1 MVPAFSSSPWSRLL
15 LCGLVATLVACSAA
29 PPPLPV
35 LETLQAQA
43 DKIPVILIPGIT
55 GSVLQDRES
64 GKTLWG
70 TGLRLLVP
78 RDRGYSLALP
88 ITAAFTDTLDTGVEA
103 PAVLHTLGLLGLA
116 KKPIY
121 GPIFDLVEAN
131 GYQVGDL
138 DAPQPDDTFFA
149 FPYDWRLDN
158 TLTTARLMAAL
169 QRLRAV
175 RASRG
180 ETTLKVHL
188 ICQSNGGHICR
199 YLAKYGGASLE
210 AAESSPSDQVGPL
223 PGIEIDKILLIGTAN
238 GGSLRIL
245 RELNH
250 GRRYLAPFGR
260 WWSPETLFTFPA
272 LFQDLPVY
280 NPEPFLGADGE
291 PFDADLFNPDDW
303 EKFGWAVYGE
313 KARKRLRKNRHP
325 ALFGT
330 LELRRAYLE
339 RVLDRGRRF
348 HQLLL
353 RDVPGTENIR
363 YYLIQN
369 NRAATPDRALLL
381 PPEDGADWQ
390 TCFYGDPHS
399 AGEPLLSQLTTAPGD
414 GHATEASQ
422 LWLSPSARR
431 GIAQP
436 PVYVEGGH
444 FELLLAPPSL
454 EAILRFLA
462 D

>member
-15 LCGLVATLVACSAA
+15 LCGLVVALTACSAA

-35 LETLQAQA
+35 LETLQTRA
-43 DKIPVILIPGIT
+43 DKTPVILIPGIT

-64 GKTLWG
+64 GKILWG
-70 TGLRLLVP
+70 TGLRLLAP

-88 ITAAFTDTLDTGVEA
+88 ITAELRAETETGVEA
-103 PAVLHTLGLLGLA
+103 PEALHTIGLLGLA

-121 GPIFDLVEAN
+121 GPIFDLMEAN
-131 GYQVGDL
+131 GYQIGDL
-138 DAPQPDDTFFA
+138 AAPQPDDTFFA

-158 TLTTARLMAAL
+158 TITTARLAAAL

-175 RASRG
+175 RG
-180 ETTLKVHL
+180 EADLKVHL

-199 YLAKYGGASLE
+199 YLSKYGGASLE
-210 AAESSPSDQVGPL
+210 EAEASASDPATPL
-223 PGIEIDKILLIGTAN
+223 PGVTIDKILLIGTAN

-250 GRRYLAPFGR
+250 GRRYLPPFGR
-260 WWSPETLFTFPA
+260 WWAPETLFTFPA

-330 LELRRAYLE
+330 PELRRAYLE

-348 HQLLL
+348 HQLLR

-381 PPEDGADWQ
+381 PPEDGGDWR
-390 TCFYGDPHS
+390 TCFYGDPHA
-399 AGEPLLSQLTTAPGD
+399 AGEPFLSQRTTAPGD

-422 LWLSPSARR
+422 LWLSASARR
-431 GIAQP
+431 RIIQP